1 MAQTLHFH
9 LHQVAEYINW
19 GYLFHA
25 WGLPF
30 AYESLAR
37 VKGCEAC
44 RLSWADTL
52 PAEEQGEARQAVQLF
67 QDANRLLSRL
77 DYAVQTHAR
86 IDLLPA
92 NGDGDDIVVWDERGD
107 VHRLPMLRQQH
118 GEECKCLADYLLPIE
133 RGQHDQIGQ
142 FVASVDQ
149 QIEDLYPDDSYQHM
163 LAQTLADRLAEAT
176 GELVHQMVRT
186 RLWGYSPD
194 ERLTPQQLFNE
205 EYQGRRPAVGYPSIP
220 DQSINFLLD
229 ELLDMSAI
237 GVSLTENGAMRPHA
251 STSGLML
258 AHPALRHFAVGPISQ
273 DQLADYAQRRG
284 LSVPV
289 MQKFLAANLQP

>member
-1 MAQTLHFH
+1 MARTLHFH
-9 LHQVAEYINW
+9 LHQVADYINW

-30 AYESLAR
+30 AYESLAQ

-52 PAEEQGEARQAVQLF
+52 PAAEQGRAHQAVQLF
-67 QDANRLLSRL
+67 QDANRLMAKL

-92 NGDGDDIVVWDERGD
+92 NGDGDDILVWDEQGEL
-107 VHRLPMLRQQH
+107 HRLPMLRQQH
-118 GEECKCLADYLLPIE
+118 GEECKCLADYLLPVG
-133 RGQHDQIGQ
+133 RGRHDQIGL
-142 FVASVDQ
+142 FVSSVDQ
-149 QIEDLYPDDSYQHM
+149 QMEDLFPEDPYKHM

-176 GELVHQMVRT
+176 IELVHQMVRT

-194 ERLTPQQLFNE
+194 ERLTPRQLFNE

-229 ELLDMSAI
+229 ELLDMRVI
-237 GVSLTENGAMRPHA
+237 GVSLTESGAMRPHA
-251 STSGLML
+251 STSGLMI
-258 AHPALRHFAVGPISQ
+258 AHPALRHFSVGSISSE
-273 DQLADYAQRRG
+273 QLADYARRRG
-284 LSVPV
+284 LDVSDVL
-289 MQKFLAANLQP
+289 KFLATNLQS

>member
-9 LHQVAEYINW
+9 LHQVADYIHW

-30 AYESLAR
+30 AYGSLAW

-44 RLSWADTL
+44 RLSWVDTL
-52 PAEEQGEARQAVQLF
+52 PASEQGRARQAVQLF
-67 QDANRLLSRL
+67 RDANRLLAKL

-92 NGDGDDIVVWDERGD
+92 NSDGDDILVWDGQGAI
-107 VHRLPMLRQQH
+107 HRLPMLRQQH
-118 GEECKCLADYLLPIE
+118 GEECKCLADYLLPVG
-133 RGQHDQIGQ
+133 RGRHDRMGL

-149 QIEDLYPDDSYQHM
+149 QMENLFPDDSYKHM

-176 GELVHQMVRT
+176 IESVHRMVRT
-186 RLWGYSPD
+186 KLWGYSPD

-229 ELLDMSAI
+229 ELLDMSVI
-237 GVSLTENGAMRPHA
+237 NVSLTESGAMRPHA

-258 AHPALRHFAVGPISQ
+258 AHPALRHFAVGPVSP
-273 DQLADYAQRRG
+273 DQLADYAKRRG
-284 LSVPV
+284 LDVSIVR
-289 MQKFLAANLQP
+289 KYLAANIQS